1 MDAAWLQAQCRQY
14 DVAPTPLADVARV
27 SSSQKIA
34 GVVCT
39 VEKVI
44 SEGVGD
50 VVVRVRDVG
59 CALNVCFHS
68 SVFIQYPM
76 LAERDTVLILKNVTV
91 MCMRR
96 SSVGVTSTM
105 LLCSLDNVAAI
116 FAAKGNKQHSV
127 TDSRTFQSLPHQE
140 ASALEQP
147 ETFDASDTLIFAD
160 NM

>member
-1 MDAAWLQAQCRQY
+1 MDAAWIHAQCHQY
-14 DVAPTPLADVARV
+14 GISPTPLADVSRLT
-27 SSSQKIA
+27 SSQKVA

-59 CALNVCFHS
+59 CALNCCFHS

-76 LAERDTVLILKNVTV
+76 LAERDTVLLLKNVSV

-96 SSVGVTSTM
+96 SSIGATTTM
-105 LLCSLDNVAAI
+105 LLCSLDNVVAI
-116 FAAKGNKQHSV
+116 FSSKSKQNTGSDPRALRDQAPQH
-127 TDSRTFQSLPHQE
+127 T
-140 ASALEQP
+140 SAHEQP
-147 ETFDASDTLIFAD
+147 ESFDPSDTLIFGD